1 MSYKIFDSF
10 ISFSL
15 SLFFCPKKKKPN
27 KNMADQYGLPDLGHL
42 ATGRT
47 HFPANQQASEPYF
60 FHRNLAQ
67 SSHNDTIMLSE
78 MVLPGHLVRFGHDN
92 FATTAS
98 ASASA
103 AAHPAMGTANS
114 AKYALEMDAGW
125 NNIGNEGG
133 NCRWPRQETLTLLE
147 IRSRLD
153 SKFRE
158 ANQKKPLW
166 DEVSRIMAEEHGYH
180 RSEKKCREKFENL
193 YKYYKKTKEGKA
205 GRQDGKHY
213 RFFRQLEALYGETS
227 NNQNSVSESPLDQ
240 NINLPYQTPNN
251 TTNQENLENQEA
263 FQEQKLSTESL
274 SFSNTS
280 EFETASSGNND
291 DDLSAIAFMMNQKSM
306 EKNKGINESQSGGRV
321 KRSWKAKVKEF
332 VDAQMQKLMESQ
344 EAWME
349 RMLKTIEDREQER
362 LSKEEEW
369 RKQEVARFDR
379 VHDFWAKERAWVEA
393 RDAALMEALKKFTGR
408 ELEVSSSMTRGTQ
421 SKNRFKN
428 EKEIANNAMN
438 DRWDEAETS
447 SLIQIITS
455 LESEFEESG
464 YSDENIWEEIAAKM
478 ASFGY
483 YRSAVDFKEKWE
495 NMQMYFKMATGF
507 NKKRRED
514 LRTSRN
520 NYHQPS
526 EYYHHGHEITKERLE
541 SMELLPS
548 NTSSYAGTEAHSS
561 CFPFLINELGQQQ
574 LWEKEKNQHN

>member
-1 MSYKIFDSF
+1 
-10 ISFSL
+10 
-15 SLFFCPKKKKPN
+15 
-27 KNMADQYGLPDLGHL
+27 
-42 ATGRT
+42 
-47 HFPANQQASEPYF
+47 
-60 FHRNLAQ
+60 
-67 SSHNDTIMLSE
+67 
-78 MVLPGHLVRFGHDN
+78 
-92 FATTAS
+92 
-98 ASASA
+98 
-103 AAHPAMGTANS
+103 
-114 AKYALEMDAGW
+114 
-125 NNIGNEGG
+125 
-133 NCRWPRQETLTLLE
+133 
-147 IRSRLD
+147 
-153 SKFRE
+153 
-158 ANQKKPLW
+158 
-166 DEVSRIMAEEHGYH
+166 MAEEHGYH

-464 YSDENIWEEIAAKM
+464 YSDENIWEEITAKM